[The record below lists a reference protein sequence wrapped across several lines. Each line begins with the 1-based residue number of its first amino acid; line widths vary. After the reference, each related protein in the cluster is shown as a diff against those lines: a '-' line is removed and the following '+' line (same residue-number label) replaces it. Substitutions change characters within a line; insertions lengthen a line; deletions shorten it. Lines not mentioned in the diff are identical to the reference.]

1 MKKMEKMIAA
11 VIAATMMSVS
21 FNANAADRL
30 KKTESDAEISKSVTI
45 EDAMTMENIVGEVK
59 IAYGYDAQGR
69 ITSKEYVN
77 GNVKF
82 TYGYD
87 SLGRVSSKIRYRKA
101 VDETWVPKMAYQVH
115 FGEEETVLTCAR
127 WNSRSECFNSD
138 AIQVHFN
145 ATKYPVLFKVYR

>member
-77 GNVKF
+77 GSVKF
-82 TYGYD
+82 AYGYD
-87 SLGRVSSKIRYRKA
+87 SQGRVSSKIRYRKA
-101 VDETWVPKMAYQVH
+101 VDDSWVPMMAYQVF
-115 FGEEETVLTCAR
+115 FGAEETVLTCVR
-127 WNSRSECFNSD
+127 WNAKSER
-138 AIQVHFN
+138 FN
-145 ATKYPVLFKVYR
+145 ADAMQVRFDATEYPVLFKVQK